1 MNGTS
6 DSVVREESLEE
17 KDARLRL
24 ALDIHMAV
32 IEHAPAGWKGDE
44 VRENQVKNALF
55 PIMSRNRVA
64 TLAVFEIVKNQP
76 GY

>member
-1 MNGTS
+1 
-6 DSVVREESLEE
+6 
-17 KDARLRL
+17 
-24 ALDIHMAV
+24 MAV